1 MVDYTAGMAT
11 RADSPTG
18 EPLDHRVRAVLDLV
32 RPGIQDDGGD
42 VELVSADGGKVLLR
56 FLGAC
61 VTCPSKS
68 MTLRGGIERLLRE
81 RIPDIAS
88 VDSVN

>member
-1 MVDYTAGMAT
+1 MARET
-11 RADSPTG
+11 KAQDHQ
-18 EPLDHRVRAVLDLV
+18 PLDERVRAVLELV
-32 RPGIQDDGGD
+32 RPGIRDDGGD
-42 VELVSADGGKVLLR
+42 VELVSTDGGKVVLR

-81 RIPDIAS
+81 RIPEIAS
-88 VDSVN
+88 VDSLN

>member
-1 MVDYTAGMAT
+1 MARVT
-11 RADSPTG
+11 KAQVHD
-18 EPLDHRVRAVLDLV
+18 PLDERVRAVLDLV
-32 RPGIQDDGGD
+32 RPGIREDGGD
-42 VELVSADGGKVLLR
+42 VELVSTDGGKVLLR

-61 VTCPSKS
+61 VSCPSKA

-81 RIPDIAS
+81 RIPEIAS

>member
-1 MVDYTAGMAT
+1 MA
-11 RADSPTG
+11 RNAKAQAH
-18 EPLDHRVRAVLDLV
+18 EPLEERVQAVLDLV
-32 RPGIQDDGGD
+32 RPGIRDDGGD
-42 VELVSADGGKVLLR
+42 VELVSSDRGQVVLR

-81 RIPDIAS
+81 RIPEVVS
-88 VDSVN
+88 VESLN

>member
-1 MVDYTAGMAT
+1 MA
-11 RADSPTG
+11 RNAKAQPH
-18 EPLDHRVRAVLDLV
+18 EPLEERVQAVLDLV
-32 RPGIQDDGGD
+32 RPGIRDDGGD
-42 VELVSADGGKVLLR
+42 VELVSSDRGQVVLR

-81 RIPDIAS
+81 RIPEIVS
-88 VDSVN
+88 VESLN

>member
-1 MVDYTAGMAT
+1 MA
-11 RADSPTG
+11 RNAKAQPH
-18 EPLDHRVRAVLDLV
+18 EPLEERVQAVLDLV
-32 RPGIQDDGGD
+32 RPGIRDDGGD
-42 VELVSADGGKVLLR
+42 VELVSSAQGQVVLR

-81 RIPDIAS
+81 RIPEIVS
-88 VDSVN
+88 VESLN

>member
-1 MVDYTAGMAT
+1 MAPGNGAQT
-11 RADSPTG
+11 H
-18 EPLDHRVRAVLDLV
+18 EPLDERVRAVLDLV
-32 RPGIQDDGGD
+32 RPGIRDDGGD
-42 VELVSADGGKVLLR
+42 VELVSTNGGNIVLR

-81 RIPDIAS
+81 RIPEIVS
-88 VDSVN
+88 VESLN

>member
-1 MVDYTAGMAT
+1 MA
-11 RADSPTG
+11 RDAKPQPAA
-18 EPLDHRVRAVLDLV
+18 PLDERVRAVLDLV
-32 RPGIQDDGGD
+32 RPGIRDDGGD
-42 VELVSADGGKVLLR
+42 VELVSSAQGHVVLR

-81 RIPDIAS
+81 RIPEIVS
-88 VDSVN
+88 VESSN

>member
-1 MVDYTAGMAT
+1 MA
-11 RADSPTG
+11 RAATSQPD
-18 EPLDHRVRAVLDLV
+18 EPLDVRVEAVLDLV
-32 RPGIQDDGGD
+32 RPGIRDDGGD
-42 VELVSADGGKVLLR
+42 VELVSSARGQVVLR

-81 RIPDIAS
+81 RIPEIVS
-88 VDSVN
+88 VDSLN

>member
-1 MVDYTAGMAT
+1 MPHQSTAPE
-11 RADSPTG
+11 R
-18 EPLDHRVRAVLDLV
+18 EPLEQRVRAVLELV
-32 RPGIQDDGGD
+32 RPGIRDDGGD

-68 MTLRGGIERLLRE
+68 QTLRGGIERLLRE
-81 RIPDIAS
+81 RLPDVAS
-88 VDSVN
+88 VESVN

>member
-1 MVDYTAGMAT
+1 MSRETTPPAH
-11 RADSPTG
+11 
-18 EPLDHRVRAVLDLV
+18 EPLDERVRAVLDLV
-32 RPGIQDDGGD
+32 RPGIQEDGGD
-42 VELVSADGGKVLLR
+42 VEVVSTERGRVLLR

-81 RIPDIAS
+81 RIPEIDA
-88 VDSVN
+88 VDSLN

>member
-1 MVDYTAGMAT
+1 MVPDTTQIHG
-11 RADSPTG
+11 S
-18 EPLDHRVRAVLDLV
+18 LDERVQAVLDLV
-32 RPGIQDDGGD
+32 RPGIRDDGGD
-42 VELVSADGGKVLLR
+42 VELVSAAQGRVVLR

-81 RIPDIAS
+81 RIPEIVS
-88 VDSVN
+88 VESLN